1 MLVPPS
7 KFYYPIQVIKASDIP
22 EDKLRAF
29 LDSFSGRRE
38 RILWKWE
45 AEESDMPGKPSNIM
59 LKKWLPQQVTI
70 VQSILDVVK
79 PHGMITSI
87 RFMPGCREKQSLV

>member
-1 MLVPPS
+1 MLVPAGI
-7 KFYYPIQVIKASDIP
+7 FQYPIQVIKASDIP

-45 AEESDMPGKPSNIM
+45 AEEGDMPGKPSNVM

-70 VQSILDVVK
+70 QSILDVVK

-87 RFMPGCREKQSLV
+87 RFMPG